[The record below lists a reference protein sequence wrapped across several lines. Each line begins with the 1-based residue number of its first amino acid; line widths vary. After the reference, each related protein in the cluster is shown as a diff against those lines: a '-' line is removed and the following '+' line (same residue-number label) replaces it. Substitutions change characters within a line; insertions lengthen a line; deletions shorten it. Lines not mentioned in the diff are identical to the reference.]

1 MRSIIAVIIVLSAMG
16 CGASQPGLKNT
27 PVGVTGKV
35 SQGGQPVGNVAV
47 SFHPTD
53 HGYLTNLQVAPDGTF
68 KGELISGTYAYSIA
82 QSIVPDSAQAI
93 GKIAPQYLEPNLQR
107 TVKIEADQEVLI
119 VLD

>member
-1 MRSIIAVIIVLSAMG
+1 MRNFFAVTLILIATG

-53 HGYLTNLQVAPDGTF
+53 HGYLTNLQVGPDGTF
-68 KGELISGTYAYSIA
+68 QGELISGTYAYSIA
-82 QSIVPDSAQAI
+82 QSTAADSAQAI
-93 GKIAPQYLEPNLQR
+93 GKVAPQYLEPDLQR
-107 TVKIEADQEVLI
+107 TVKIEAGQEVLI